1 MGILS
6 IDPFSYFVLRILQ
19 IRMKIKFHLIPL
31 LIIVLS
37 NNSFTQ
43 NLSYQK
49 YENLFNMSS
58 FSRHLNFLGSD
69 LFEGRGTGTTG
80 GNLAARYLALE
91 LSKIGLKPV
100 GNDNTYYQ
108 NIPMHGSKAL
118 SASRLVLFDNNAQHE
133 LRLNDDYLLY
143 QSGSQTFIPVPTQL
157 VFVGYGIIA
166 PEFDYNDYQ
175 EVDVEGKIVVF
186 IEGEPFS
193 NDKNFFNGEL
203 QTIYSY
209 PESKQK
215 IAISRG
221 ARGSIL
227 IPLPDANWKKLQ
239 NDFAFENIS
248 LAYSVSSNFSAIFN
262 YHVASMIFNNSPYSL
277 NEVIEMHLS
286 NRIKSFDLNTK
297 LSFRGV
303 FQERDF
309 IAQNVIGLMEG
320 SDPKLRDCYII
331 VSAHYDHLGI
341 GPKVNGDSIYNGVF
355 DNAAGVSA
363 LLEIA
368 RAFSQSG
375 VSTKRSIMFL
385 LLTGEE
391 SGLLGSKY
399 YTNNPVV
406 PLYKT
411 IANINID
418 GIASFDNFNSI
429 IGIGREYST
438 LNKYLENTASK
449 FGLSIDEIPPQFKF
463 NESFSQSDQVA
474 FANAGIPAMLISEGL
489 KYVNL
494 SEEEGLKKY
503 ITYSTEYYHT
513 PFDDLQLPIN
523 LDAAKQHMIILFSI
537 IEDLAN
543 NPVEPEWNKGSPY
556 LNARLR
562 SIAEKK

>member
-1 MGILS
+1 MKNK
-6 IDPFSYFVLRILQ
+6 SY
-19 IRMKIKFHLIPL
+19 LIAL
-31 LIIVLS
+31 LILIFPLS
-37 NNSFTQ
+37 SFSQ
-43 NLSYQK
+43 HQDYYQK
-49 YENLFNMSS
+49 YDNLFNMSA
-58 FSRHLNFLGSD
+58 FTRHINFLGSD

-80 GNLAARYLALE
+80 GNLAAKYLAQE
-91 LSKIGLKPV
+91 LSKLGLKPA
-100 GNDNTYYQ
+100 GNDNTFYQ
-108 NIPMHGSKAL
+108 NIPMHGSRVL
-118 SASRLVLFDNNAQHE
+118 NSSRLTLFSNEEQSE
-133 LRLNDDYLLY
+133 LKLNKDYLLY

-186 IEGEPFS
+186 LEGEPS
-193 NDKNFFNGEL
+193 SDDKNFFNGEFP
-203 QTIYSY
+203 TIYSY

-227 IPLPDANWKKLQ
+227 IPFPDTNWNKLQ
-239 NDFAFENIS
+239 KDFAFENIS
-248 LAYSVSSNFSAIFN
+248 LAYSVSSNFSAVLNFQTARKLFDKTN
-262 YHVASMIFNNSPYSL
+262 YSL
-277 NEVIEMHLS
+277 EDVLQMHSANKL
-286 NRIKSFDLNTK
+286 RSFNLYTK

-309 IAQNVIGLMEG
+309 IAQNVAGLIEG
-320 SDPKLRDCYII
+320 SDPKLKDSYLI

-341 GPKVNGDSIYNGVF
+341 GPVVNGDSIYNGVY
-355 DNAAGVSA
+355 DNSAGVSA
-363 LLEIA
+363 ALEIA
-368 RAFSQSG
+368 RAFSQFG
-375 VSTKRSIMFL
+375 ISTKRSILFL
-385 LLTGEE
+385 FLTGEE
-391 SGLLGSKY
+391 FGLLGSKY
-399 YTNNPVV
+399 YTNNPLF

-418 GIASFDNFNSI
+418 GIASFDNFKSI

-438 LNKYLENTASK
+438 LNNFLNSTAEK
-449 FGLSIDEIPPQFKF
+449 FGLDIADIPPQFRF

-474 FANAGIPAMLISEGL
+474 FANAGIPAMLIAEGL
-489 KYVNL
+489 DYVNL
-494 SEEEGLKKY
+494 SKEEGLKKY
-503 ITYSTEYYHT
+503 VEYATIYYHT

-523 LDAAKQHMIILFSI
+523 LEAAKQHMIILFSL

-543 NPVEPEWNKGSPY
+543 NPKEPEWNKGVPY

>member
-1 MGILS
+1 
-6 IDPFSYFVLRILQ
+6 
-19 IRMKIKFHLIPL
+19 MKIKFHLIPL
-31 LIIVLS
+31 LMIIFS
-37 NNSFTQ
+37 TNSFSQ
-43 NLSYQK
+43 YLSYPK
-49 YENLFNMSS
+49 YENLFNMSA
-58 FSRHLNFLGSD
+58 FSRHINFLGSD

-118 SASRLVLFDNNAQHE
+118 PSSKLILYDKDTQNE

-227 IPLPDANWKKLQ
+227 IPFPDANWKKLQ
-239 NDFAFENIS
+239 NDFAFENIT

-262 YHVASMIFNNSPYSL
+262 NQIASMIFNNSPYSFKDI
-277 NEVIEMHLS
+277 IEMHS
-286 NRIKSFDLNTK
+286 TNRIKSFNLNTK

-309 IAQNVIGLMEG
+309 IAQNVVGMLEG
-320 SDPKLRDCYII
+320 SDPKSRDRYLI

-341 GPKVNGDSIYNGVF
+341 GPSVNGDSIYNGVY

-368 RAFSQSG
+368 RGFIQSG
-375 VSTKRSIMFL
+375 FTIKRSILFL
-385 LLTGEE
+385 FLTGEE

-399 YTNNPVV
+399 YTNNPIV

-429 IGIGREYST
+429 IGIGKEYST
-438 LNKYLENTASK
+438 LNKFLENTATK
-449 FGLSIDEIPPQFKF
+449 FGLIIEEIPPQFKF

-474 FANAGIPAMLISEGL
+474 FASAGVPALLVSEGL
-489 KYVNL
+489 NYVNI
-494 SEEEGLKKY
+494 SKEEGLQKY
-503 ITYSTEYYHT
+503 ITYSTQYYHT
-513 PFDDLQLPIN
+513 PFDDLQSPIN
-523 LDAAKQHMIILFSI
+523 LNAAKQHMEILFSL

-543 NPVEPEWNKGSPY
+543 NPDEPEWNKGSPY

>member
-6 IDPFSYFVLRILQ
+6 VDPFSYFVHRILQ
-19 IRMKIKFHLIPL
+19 IRMKIKFHLIPF
-31 LIIVLS
+31 LIIIFS
-37 NNSFTQ
+37 SNSFTQ
-43 NLSYQK
+43 NLSYQN
-49 YENLFNMSS
+49 YENLFNMSA
-58 FSRHLNFLGSD
+58 FSRHINFLGSD

-100 GNDNTYYQ
+100 GNDNSYYQ

-118 SASRLVLFDNNAQHE
+118 PSSKLVLFDNDTQQE
-133 LRLNDDYLLY
+133 LKLNDDYLLY

-203 QTIYSY
+203 STIYSY

-227 IPLPDANWKKLQ
+227 IPLPETNWRKLQ

-248 LAYSVSSNFSAIFN
+248 LAYSVSFNFSAIFN
-262 YHVASMIFNNSPYSL
+262 YRIAEMVFNNSPNSL
-277 NEVIEMHLS
+277 NDVIEMHS
-286 NRIKSFDLNTK
+286 TNRIKSFNLNTK

-309 IAQNVIGLMEG
+309 IAQNVIGMLKG
-320 SDPKLRDCYII
+320 SDPELRDRYII

-341 GPKVNGDSIYNGVF
+341 GPSVNGDSIYNGVY

-368 RAFSQSG
+368 KAFSQSG
-375 VSTKRSIMFL
+375 ISTKRSILFI

-399 YTNNPVV
+399 YTNNPIVQ
-406 PLYKT
+406 LYKT
-411 IANINID
+411 VANINID

-429 IGIGREYST
+429 IGIGKEYST
-438 LNKYLENTASK
+438 LNKYLENIASK
-449 FGLSIDEIPPQFKF
+449 FGLSIDEIPPQFIF

-474 FANAGIPAMLISEGL
+474 FANAGVPAILISEGL
-489 KYVNL
+489 NYVNL
-494 SEEEGLKKY
+494 SKENGFKKY
-503 ITYSTEYYHT
+503 ITYSTQYYHT
-513 PFDDLQLPIN
+513 PFDDLQLSIN
-523 LDAAKQHMIILFSI
+523 LDAAKQHMIILFSL